1 MITSHVYH
9 ERKHFL
15 ITTFMKSILL
25 ATGSYKKYLSFA
37 YNVRKDLHL
46 VITYQSHNG
55 DKAIFE
61 VLFGFFKT
69 IEVPAISQYLYFRT
83 LLSWN

>member
-25 ATGSYKKYLSFA
+25 ATGSYNKYLSFA

-46 VITYQSHNG
+46 VITYHHTMGTKPFLKS
-55 DKAIFE
+55 
-61 VLFGFFKT
+61 
-69 IEVPAISQYLYFRT
+69 YLDFLK
-83 LLSWN
+83 LLKYLTVGI